1 MAYTLLLNSSNVIG
15 SNNNTYQYNFI
26 SGSFHAKDCEMA
38 VSSLAI
44 PYSWF
49 NITSAYEFINGTNPT
64 PRLFQFVFSNFSL
77 IFAKYAFFEFFID
90 F

>member
-1 MAYTLLLNSSNVIG
+1 MSYTLLLSSSNVIG
-15 SNNNTYQYNFI
+15 SNNNLLVDHFI

-64 PRLFQFVFSNFSL
+64 PRLLQFVFSNFSL
-77 IFAKYAFFEFFID
+77 IFAKCCFRIFH
-90 F
+90 